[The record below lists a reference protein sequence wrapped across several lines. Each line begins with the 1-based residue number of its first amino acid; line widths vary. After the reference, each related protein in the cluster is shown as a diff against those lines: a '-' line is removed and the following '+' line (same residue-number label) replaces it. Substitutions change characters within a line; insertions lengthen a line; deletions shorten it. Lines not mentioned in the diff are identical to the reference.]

1 MVMEVQGTNKGTA
14 LAVSWLVDS
23 TSRTTGQGGP
33 HVQYTRRSL
42 GVVPA
47 FGRRFHRA
55 HLPAFHPAR
64 LGGPLDHRP
73 PHGPQPTP
81 HHTQPGPGRRLQLPP
96 RPVARQ
102 VARPAPGCSV
112 RSLGPAPPGTQEADR
127 VGRRRHRLRAP
138 GQEGLGQG
146 PPPRCR
152 PQQSLVHRLPLGAQV
167 GGAGRPG
174 PLPVH
179 PQAVADPAVGRPV
192 SHTQGQPGGR
202 SPSQDARRPDAADV
216 VRALAL
222 VPRPA
227 LRLCRRFGLRH
238 ARVGPFRAAAVRPAG
253 LGQPL
258 LRRRQPVRAPPPYTG
273 KGRPRVKGDKQPS
286 PRDVVA
292 TAERHRLRVRWYGGG
307 WRSVEV
313 VSGVG
318 HWYKGGGGLVAVRWV
333 YVQDQTG
340 THRDDYLSSTEV
352 RMTPRQIIETYT
364 KRWNI
369 ETLFQE
375 ARAYLGLETT
385 RGWCQ
390 NTVLRAEPGLFG
402 LYGIVALLYEQLPAE
417 ARTQAGVDWV
427 GKKDVT
433 FSDAITAVRRWLWKE
448 WVFAKGG
455 HADAFD
461 KLPEPLKET
470 LLYALAPAA

>member
-1 MVMEVQGTNKGTA
+1 M
-14 LAVSWLVDS
+14 SS
-23 TSRTTGQGGP
+23 I
-33 HVQYTRRSL
+33 
-42 GVVPA
+42 PA
-47 FGRRFHRA
+47 
-55 HLPAFHPAR
+55 
-64 LGGPLDHRP
+64 
-73 PHGPQPTP
+73 
-81 HHTQPGPGRRLQLPP
+81 
-96 RPVARQ
+96 
-102 VARPAPGCSV
+102 
-112 RSLGPAPPGTQEADR
+112 E
-127 VGRRRHRLRAP
+127 
-138 GQEGLGQG
+138 
-146 PPPRCR
+146 
-152 PQQSLVHRLPLGAQV
+152 
-167 GGAGRPG
+167 
-174 PLPVH
+174 
-179 PQAVADPAVGRPV
+179 
-192 SHTQGQPGGR
+192 
-202 SPSQDARRPDAADV
+202 
-216 VRALAL
+216 ALAL
-222 VPRPA
+222 FQPLAAAFTAPTCQRFTLLALAALLTTGRRTVRNLLRTTRSLAQGDASSFHRVLSHAKWQGLRLAARFARLVLLRLGRKKRIELVGDDTVCEHRGKKVWGKGRHRDAVRSSHSFTAYRWGHKWVVLAVLVRFPFTPRPW
-227 LRLCRRFGLRH
+227 
-238 ARVGPFRAAAVRPAG
+238 PI
-253 LGQPL
+253 PL
-258 LRRRQPVRAPPPYTG
+258 LVVLYRTPKDNQAAGRRHKTPADLMRQMLCVLLHWFPDRHFVFAGDSGYGTHELAHFAQRRSGRLVLVSRFYADANLYAPPPPYTG

-455 HADAFD
+455 HADAVD